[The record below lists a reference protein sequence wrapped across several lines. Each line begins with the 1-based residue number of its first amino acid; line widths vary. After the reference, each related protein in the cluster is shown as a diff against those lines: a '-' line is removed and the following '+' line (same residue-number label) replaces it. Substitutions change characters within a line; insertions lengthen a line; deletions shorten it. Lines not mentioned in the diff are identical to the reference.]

1 MAALYAV
8 SLRNSLTCCTAN
20 PARANSVSTTA
31 VNYTGNA
38 SGSKASAKATP
49 LLMAWA
55 VMLAST

>member
-8 SLRNSLTCCTAN
+8 NLRSSLMCCTAN
-20 PARANSVSTTA
+20 LARADSVSTA
-31 VNYTGNA
+31 AAHYTGNA
-38 SGSKASAKATP
+38 SGNKASAKATP